1 MSDLRMPFD
10 HLLLSGCLVPD
21 KTSHTEDGVEVSL
34 KRESGETVLFFHIDD
49 QSNPNC
55 KLRQI
60 LGLDQEGMPMC
71 DLIVFYARETE
82 RIICFVELKGGDLD
96 KAKKQV
102 INTYEKFNKLV
113 QKSQSTFTPKTYIVF
128 NGGSSHNDIKGF
140 QEELKNKFGEG
151 NYDISKNSDL
161 GAFLRNI
168 KPQPP
173 GKRKKGR

>member
-151 NYDISKNSDL
+151 NYDISRNSDL
-161 GAFLRNI
+161 GNFLRGA
-168 KPQPP
+168 KYQPK
-173 GKRKKGR
+173 GKQKKGR